1 MISINENQ
9 IACLEV
15 IEVLKKLPEEQR
27 NYIPTNVIE
36 NIQSK
41 CGSET
46 IALKYDEYNSLI
58 ISQKAKD
65 ILVYLYK
72 EYFVQ
77 EKSELEEMLIEKLKE
92 NENEKEIKKSQNEN
106 FKVKFDI
113 SKDIPNKASQSS
125 GITEYKE
132 NIFKR
137 IINKFLNFFMR

>member
-1 MISINENQ
+1 MINSNENQ

-15 IEVLKKLPEEQR
+15 IEVLKNLPEEQR
-27 NYIPTNVIE
+27 NYIPSSVIE

-46 IALKYDEYNSLI
+46 ISLKYDEYNSLI
-58 ISQKAKD
+58 ISKRAKE

-77 EKSELEEMLIEKLKE
+77 EKSELEEMLNEKLKE
-92 NENEKEIKKSQNEN
+92 NEKEKIKVQNEN
-106 FKVKFDI
+106 LKVKFDI
-113 SKDIPNKASQSS
+113 PKTISNETSQNTN
-125 GITEYKE
+125 ITEYKE

-137 IINKFLNFFMR
+137 IIKKFLKFFIR